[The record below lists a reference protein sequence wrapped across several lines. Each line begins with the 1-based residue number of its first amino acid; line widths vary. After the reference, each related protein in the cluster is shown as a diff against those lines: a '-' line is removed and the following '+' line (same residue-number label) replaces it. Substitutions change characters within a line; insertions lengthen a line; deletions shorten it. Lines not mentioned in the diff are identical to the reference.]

1 MKLAPPAENAA
12 SDLAQ
17 GDGRFA
23 GSCLLQWAL
32 S

>member
-1 MKLAPPAENAA
+1 MKLAPLAENAG

-17 GDGRFA
+17 GEGRFA
-23 GSCLLQWAL
+23 GMSVLQWVP

>member
-17 GDGRFA
+17 GEGRFA
-23 GSCLLQWAL
+23 GMSVLQWTP

>member
-17 GDGRFA
+17 GEGRFA
-23 GSCLLQWAL
+23 DRCVQWTL